1 MIELLEAFSI
11 KEILIFVIILALA
24 IKGVIDFIDWAKKRI
39 RKNYKAEQLKSNQTT
54 HVNSQIKNCDT
65 RIDELGERVDTIVE
79 RIDYLIDNIELLSE
93 SNKDAIKSYITKE
106 HHYFCYEQR
115 WIDDYSLDCLEKRF
129 AHYKKFGGNSFIE
142 DLMKELRSLPK
153 VPPQN

>member
-1 MIELLEAFSI
+1 MLELLESFSL

-39 RKNYKAEQLKSNQTT
+39 RKNFKAEQLKSNQSTLLD
-54 HVNSQIKNCDT
+54 S
-65 RIDELGERVDTIVE
+65 RLRGYDEKIEDLNDKLETITE
-79 RIDYLIDNIELLSE
+79 RIDYLTECIELLSD
-93 SNKDAIKSYITKE
+93 SNKDSIKSYVTKE
-106 HHYFCYEQR
+106 HHFFCYEQK

-142 DLMKELRSLPK
+142 DLMEELRALPK
-153 VPPQN
+153 VPPQ

>member
-1 MIELLEAFSI
+1 MIELLETFSI
-11 KEILIFVIILALA
+11 KEILIFVVILALA
-24 IKGVIDFIDWAKKRI
+24 IKGVIDFIDWVKKRI
-39 RKNYKAEQLKSNQTT
+39 RKNYKAEQLKSNRTT
-54 HVNSQIKNCDT
+54 HVNSQIKNCDA

-106 HHYFCYEQR
+106 HHCFCYEQK

-129 AHYKKFGGNSFIE
+129 AHYIKLGGNSFIK
-142 DLMKELRSLPK
+142 DLMEELRSLPK
-153 VPPQN
+153 VPPQD